1 MTKISSES
9 IFWRLVVIPSYS
21 LGPTAFRVVRVL
33 AARPFDLALFFPH
46 NRNVRA
52 TDKIEIIFEYSCIRH
67 ADRG

>member
-1 MTKISSES
+1 MTRFSAES
-9 IFWRLVVIPSYS
+9 IFSIFHVIPSYS
-21 LGPTAFRVVRVL
+21 VGSTTFRVVRVL
-33 AARPFDLALFFPH
+33 AAPLFDLALFFPH